1 MSEKDQKIYI
11 IDDDVTLCNGIR
23 WLLESIN
30 FKVETYHSAINFL
43 KVYKVDWCGCLLIDI
58 RMPEMSGLQL
68 QDRLIALGNPLPII
82 MISGHGDISMAIRAL
97 KAGAIDF
104 ILKPFNDQQLL
115 EQIQKAMSLSREIE
129 IKQSV
134 LNRYNKLSAREKDIL
149 TKVLNG
155 KMNKQI
161 SHELEISI
169 KTVEFHRAN
178 IMQKMEA
185 NSILELAKLDFPNQ
199 GLG

>member
-1 MSEKDQKIYI
+1 MLEKEEKIYI
-11 IDDDVTLCNGIR
+11 IDDDVELCNGLK
-23 WLLESIN
+23 WLLESIH
-30 FKVETYHSAINFL
+30 VRSEVYHSAIDFL
-43 KVYKVDWCGCLLIDI
+43 KAYKDDWHGCLLLDI

-68 QDRLIALGNPLPII
+68 QEKLLTLGNSLPII
-82 MISGHGDISMAIRAL
+82 MISGHGDISMAVRAM

-104 ILKPFNDQQLL
+104 ILKPFNEQQLL
-115 EQIQKAMSLSREIE
+115 EQIQKGIAISRKIE

-134 LNRYNKLSAREKDIL
+134 LSKYNNLSAREKEIL

-161 SHELEISI
+161 AYDLGISI

-178 IMQKMEA
+178 IMQKMET
-185 NSILELAKLDFPNQ
+185 NSMIELAKFELPID
-199 GLG
+199 G